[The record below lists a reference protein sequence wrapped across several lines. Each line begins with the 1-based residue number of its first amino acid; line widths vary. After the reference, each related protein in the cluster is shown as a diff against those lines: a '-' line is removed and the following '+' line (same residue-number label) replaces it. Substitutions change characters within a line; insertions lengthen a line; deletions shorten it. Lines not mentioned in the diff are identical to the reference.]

1 MLIKKIIL
9 HNFRQFIGTQEIEF
23 STDKNRNVTVLI
35 GDNTA
40 GKTTLVRA
48 FEWILYCKNEFDDKN
63 LLNKNVVENMQVG
76 DVAEIFGTL
85 IIEHLGTEYEISR
98 KQRYTCIAP
107 KVVKSM
113 ESVPSITYMQ
123 PDGQTKTPRSEFDSN
138 IERILPRKLSS
149 YFFFGGERV
158 ASISTRE
165 DIESS
170 VKGLMGLD
178 VLDNART
185 HLQAVTKKFQKSMDY
200 SGNQDAQSLQRKLDE
215 ATLQKQKCIDDLSVV
230 NDELDYYRGEKEK
243 YAVLLKTTKETSKKQ
258 KRREALERTIAY
270 KKDELARRKREL
282 VSAFSKNAFAFFS
295 MPMLKKAMEQLME
308 ASEDTESVPNM
319 DAVAIEY
326 LLHRGTCL
334 CGTCLSP
341 GSLAEKML
349 LAEKKKLPPESIGT
363 SVRKYKER
371 AKGYINSSEDYF
383 EEIKRRYMDIRSCKR
398 ELEDCEDELSELSE
412 SLKGVSDVSDYNINY
427 NKAVQKIAELEQ
439 KVRKLNEDI
448 GAWGRHIQDLNTKLA
463 AYNQVNEK
471 NSRISNYI
479 GYTTA
484 VFEWIDTAYCERE
497 GSVRKKLEEKVNAN
511 FSEMYHGSRTVT
523 IDEKYRVKYVDV
535 TTEESD
541 GLKAVK
547 SFAFVS
553 GLVDLAKEILTSE
566 DGNAIDMG
574 PQYYPLVMDAPFSNL
589 DETHIQNISRIL
601 TSSAEQVIIAVMKKD
616 WEPAAQIMEPIV
628 GKAYTIAKDC
638 DVEGKEIDTMSHITV
653 RS

>member
-23 STDKNRNVTVLI
+23 STDKDRNVTVLI

-40 GKTTLVRA
+40 GKTTLIRA
-48 FEWILYCKNEFDDKN
+48 FEWILYCKNDFDDKG
-63 LLNKNVVENMQVG
+63 LLSKNVVENMQVG
-76 DVAEIFGTL
+76 DVSETFGIL
-85 IIEHLGTEYEISR
+85 VIEHLGTEYEISR

-107 KVVKSM
+107 KAVKAM
-113 ESVPSITYMQ
+113 ENIPSITYMQ
-123 PDGQTKTPRSEFDSN
+123 PDGQTKTPRSEFDSS
-138 IERILPRKLSS
+138 IEKILPRKLSN

-178 VLDNART
+178 VLDNARI
-185 HLQAVTKKFQKSMDY
+185 HLQAVVKKFQRSMDY
-200 SGNQDAQSLQRKLDE
+200 SENQDAQSLQRKLDE
-215 ATLQKQKCIDDLSVV
+215 AISQKQKCNDDLSTVS
-230 NDELDYYRGEKEK
+230 DELEYYRDEKEK
-243 YAVLLKTTKETSKKQ
+243 YAVLLKTTEETSKKQ
-258 KRREALERTIAY
+258 RRRETLEKAIAY
-270 KKDELARRKREL
+270 KKEELFRRKKEL
-282 VSAFSKNAFAFFS
+282 VSVFSKNAFAFFS
-295 MPMLKKAMEQLME
+295 IPMLKKAIEELIA
-308 ASEDTESVPNM
+308 ASEETESVPNM
-319 DAVAIEY
+319 DAVAIDY
-326 LLHRGTCL
+326 LLKRGICL
-334 CGTCLSP
+334 CGTCISS

-371 AKGYINSSEDYF
+371 AKGYIDSSEDYF
-383 EEIKRRYMDIRSCKR
+383 EEIKRRYTDIRSCKR
-398 ELEDCEDELSELSE
+398 ELEDFEDELSELSE
-412 SLKGVSDVSDYNINY
+412 VLQGINNVSDYDINY
-427 NKAVQKIAELEQ
+427 KKAILKISELEQ
-439 KVRKLNEDI
+439 KTRKLNEDI
-448 GAWGRHIQDLNTKLA
+448 GAWGRHIHDINVKLT
-463 AYNQVNEK
+463 AYGQINEK
-471 NSRISNYI
+471 NIRISNYI
-479 GYTTA
+479 DYTTA
-484 VFEWIDTAYCERE
+484 VFQWIDVSYSERE
-497 GSVRKKLEEKVNAN
+497 ASVRNKLEEKVNAN

-523 IDEKYRVKYVDV
+523 IDEKYRVKYADV

-553 GLVDLAKEILTSE
+553 GLVDLAKEILVVE
-566 DGNAIDMG
+566 DENKMDVG

-589 DETHIQNISRIL
+589 DETHIKNISKIL

-628 GKAYTIAKDC
+628 GKAYIIAKDC
-638 DVEGKEIDTMSHITV
+638 DTDGKEIDTMTHIKE